1 MIVPYLRQDLEIFRG
16 NSREDGSPAWLLYDA
31 VRNKYF
37 TLGLTAFRL
46 INNWSGGEDIQNF
59 EKKINSQGIETTGDE
74 IKSFVSFLQQNN
86 LIIQPQGQGV
96 PFLMQQKNSLKKSW
110 LMHLIHSYLFF
121 KVPLFKPDEWLERTL
136 DKVKFLGSK
145 KIRNI
150 IYLLGF
156 IGLFFVIQQF
166 ENFTKTFLYFF
177 SFKGLMIY
185 FITLILVKCLH
196 ELGHAYVAKYHGCR
210 VSAIGIAFLVFFPFL
225 YTDTTDAWRL
235 RNHKDRLLIN
245 FAGILTEL
253 HLALIATFVWGILP
267 EGGLKSAAF
276 FIATTS
282 WISSIVIN
290 VSPFMRFDGYYVF
303 SDWLKAENLQ
313 PRSFALA
320 KWKIRETLFGFNHKP
335 PEEIN
340 PSRRWT
346 FIIYAWSTWIYRFFL
361 FIGIALLV
369 YYFAFKVLGIIL
381 FVIEIYWF
389 IMLPILKEL
398 KQWWMMRS
406 EIKINKQSFRT
417 ISILI
422 ICLMILFL
430 PWKSSM
436 KIPAIYVSEKYSKIY
451 APYPAKIKEVFIVKE
466 QEVDLG
472 QNLIELYSPELD
484 EEINSIQRKIQL
496 TKTKINRMSGTSG
509 NMDEY
514 LTYQQRFIALQSE
527 LSGLIKI
534 REKLVIK
541 APNKGKVK
549 DLASLSNNMWVSNLD
564 QLLGIVHY
572 GTGNVKAFIK
582 EEQIDRFQE
591 NTPAVFIPND
601 GDHKKIHLISKKLD
615 LSAVNNLPYISLASI
630 HNGPIGIRNFTSG
643 EYQYRPETA
652 HYVADFKLVNK
663 SSIKFELPGYV
674 HIEGSRYSPFVKL
687 FKMYLLFLSE
697 KVAYNKD

>member
-1 MIVPYLRQDLEIFRG
+1 MIIPYLRQDLEIFRG

-46 INNWSGGEDIQNF
+46 IKNWRGGEDIQNF
-59 EKKINSQGIETTGDE
+59 EKKINTQGIETTGEE

-96 PFLMQQKNSLKKSW
+96 AYLMQQKNSLKKSW
-110 LMHLIHSYLFF
+110 IMNLIHSYLFF
-121 KVPLFKPDEWLERTL
+121 KIPLFTPDEWLGRTYN
-136 DKVKFLGSK
+136 KVKFLGSK

-150 IYLLGF
+150 IYILGF
-156 IGLFFVIQQF
+156 IGLFLVIQQF
-166 ENFTKTFLYFF
+166 ENFSKTFLYFF
-177 SFKGLMIY
+177 SIKGLMLY
-185 FITLILVKCLH
+185 FITLVFVKCLH
-196 ELGHAYVAKYHGCR
+196 ELGHAYIAKHHGCR

-235 RNHKDRLLIN
+235 RNHKERLLIN
-245 FAGILTEL
+245 FAGIFTEL

-282 WISSIVIN
+282 WISSIAIN
-290 VSPFMRFDGYYVF
+290 ISPFMRFDGYYVF

-320 KWKIRETLFGFNHKP
+320 KWKTRETLFGFNHKP

-346 FIIYAWSTWIYRFFL
+346 FIIYAWSTWVYRLFL

-381 FVIEIYWF
+381 FAIEIYWF
-389 IMLPILKEL
+389 IMLPIIKEI
-398 KQWWMMRS
+398 KQWWLMRS
-406 EIKINKQSFRT
+406 EMRINKQTFRT
-417 ISILI
+417 TAILI
-422 ICLMILFL
+422 ITLMVLFL

-436 KIPAIYVSEKYSKIY
+436 KIPAVYISEKYSKIY
-451 APYPAKIKEVFIVKE
+451 SPYSAKIKSVLITKD
-466 QEVDLG
+466 QEVVVG

-484 EEINSIQRKIQL
+484 KDINSIRRKILL

-514 LTYQQRFIALQSE
+514 LTYNQRLIALQSE
-527 LSGLIKI
+527 LSGLTKTK
-534 REKLVIK
+534 EKLVIK

-549 DLASLSNNMWVSNLD
+549 DLVSLSNEMWVSNLD

-572 GTGNVKAFIK
+572 GTGNVKAFIR
-582 EEQIDRFQE
+582 EEHIDRFQE

-601 GDHKKIHLISKKLD
+601 GDHKKIHLISSKLD
-615 LSAVNNLPYISLASI
+615 LSSVNNLPYIALSSI
-630 HNGPIGIRNFTSG
+630 HSGPIAIRNFTSG

-674 HIEGSRYSPFVKL
+674 HVEGNRYSPFVKFFRNVFSVL
-687 FKMYLLFLSE
+687 IRESGF
-697 KVAYNKD
+697 

>member
-1 MIVPYLRQDLEIFRG
+1 MIIPYLRQDLEIFRG

-37 TLGLTAFRL
+37 TVGLTAFRL
-46 INNWSGGEDIQNF
+46 IKNWRGGEDIQNF
-59 EKKINSQGIETTGDE
+59 EKKINSQGIETTEDE
-74 IKSFVSFLQQNN
+74 IKSFIGFLQQNN

-110 LMHLIHSYLFF
+110 IMNLIHSYLFF
-121 KVPLFKPDEWLERTL
+121 KIPLFTPDEWLGRTL
-136 DKVKFLGSK
+136 NKVKFLGSK

-150 IYLLGF
+150 IYILGF

-177 SFKGLMIY
+177 SLKGLMIY
-185 FITLILVKCLH
+185 FITLVFVKCLH
-196 ELGHAYVAKYHGCR
+196 ELGHAYIAKYHGCR

-674 HIEGSRYSPFVKL
+674 HVEGNRYSPFVRFFRNVFSVL
-687 FKMYLLFLSE
+687 IRESGF
-697 KVAYNKD
+697 

>member
-1 MIVPYLRQDLEIFRG
+1 MIIPYLRQDLEIFRG

-37 TLGLTAFRL
+37 TVGLTAFRL
-46 INNWSGGEDIQNF
+46 IKNWRGGEDIQNF

-74 IKSFVSFLQQNN
+74 IKSFVGFLQQNN

-96 PFLMQQKNSLKKSW
+96 PYLMQQKNSLKKSW
-110 LMHLIHSYLFF
+110 IMNLIHSYLFF
-121 KVPLFKPDEWLERTL
+121 KIPLFTPDEWLGRTS

-150 IYLLGF
+150 IYILGF

-177 SFKGLMIY
+177 SLKGLMLY
-185 FITLILVKCLH
+185 FITLVFVKCLH
-196 ELGHAYVAKYHGCR
+196 ELGHAYIAKYHGCK

-282 WISSIVIN
+282 WISSIAIN

-320 KWKIRETLFGFNHKP
+320 KWKTRETLFGFNHKP
-335 PEEIN
+335 PEEIS

-346 FIIYAWSTWIYRFFL
+346 FIIYAWSTWVYRFFL

-381 FVIEIYWF
+381 FAIEIYWF
-389 IMLPILKEL
+389 IMLPIIKEM

-406 EIKINKQSFRT
+406 EMKLNKQTFRT
-417 ISILI
+417 TAILI
-422 ICLMILFL
+422 IALMVLFL

-436 KIPAIYVSEKYSKIY
+436 KIPAVYISEKYSKIY
-451 APYPAKIKEVFIVKE
+451 SPYPAKIKSVFITKD
-466 QEVDLG
+466 QEVEVG
-472 QNLIELYSPELD
+472 QNLIELYSPGLD
-484 EEINSIQRKIQL
+484 KEINSIRRKILL

-514 LTYQQRFIALQSE
+514 LTYNQRLIALQSE
-527 LSGLIKI
+527 LSGLTKTK
-534 REKLVIK
+534 EKLVIK

-549 DLASLSNNMWVSNLD
+549 DLMSLSSEMWVSNLD

-572 GTGNVKAFIK
+572 GTGNVKAFIR
-582 EEQIDRFQE
+582 EEHIDRFQE

-601 GDHKKIHLISKKLD
+601 GDHKKIHLISSKLD
-615 LSAVNNLPYISLASI
+615 LSSVNNLPYIALSSI
-630 HNGPIGIRNFTSG
+630 HSGPIAIRNFTSG

-652 HYVADFKLVNK
+652 HYIADFKLVNE
-663 SSIKFELPGYV
+663 SPIKFELPGYV
-674 HIEGSRYSPFVKL
+674 HVEGNRYSPFVRFFRNVFSVL
-687 FKMYLLFLSE
+687 IRESGF
-697 KVAYNKD
+697 

>member
-1 MIVPYLRQDLEIFRG
+1 MIIPYLRQDLEIFRG

-46 INNWSGGEDIQNF
+46 IKNWRGGEDIQNF
-59 EKKINSQGIETTGDE
+59 EKKINTQGIETTGDE
-74 IKSFVSFLQQNN
+74 IKSFVGFLQQNN

-96 PFLMQQKNSLKKSW
+96 PYLMQQKNSLKKSW
-110 LMHLIHSYLFF
+110 LMNLIHSYLFF
-121 KVPLFKPDEWLERTL
+121 KIPLFTPDEWLGRTYN
-136 DKVKFLGSK
+136 KVKFLGSK
-145 KIRNI
+145 KVRNI
-150 IYLLGF
+150 IYILGF
-156 IGLFFVIQQF
+156 IGLFLVIQQF
-166 ENFTKTFLYFF
+166 ENFSKTFLYFF
-177 SFKGLMIY
+177 SIKGLMLY
-185 FITLILVKCLH
+185 FITLVFVKCLH
-196 ELGHAYVAKYHGCR
+196 ELGHAYIAKHHGCR

-235 RNHKDRLLIN
+235 RNHKERLLIN
-245 FAGILTEL
+245 FAGIFTEL

-282 WISSIVIN
+282 WISSIAIN

-320 KWKIRETLFGFNHKP
+320 KWKTRETLFGFNHKP

-346 FIIYAWSTWIYRFFL
+346 FIIYAWSTWVYRLFL

-381 FVIEIYWF
+381 FAIEIYWF
-389 IMLPILKEL
+389 IMLPIIKEM

-406 EIKINKQSFRT
+406 EMKLNKQTFRT
-417 ISILI
+417 TAILI
-422 ICLMILFL
+422 IALMVLFL

-436 KIPAIYVSEKYSKIY
+436 KIPAVYISEKYSKIY
-451 APYPAKIKEVFIVKE
+451 SPYPAKIKSVLITKD
-466 QEVDLG
+466 QEVEVG

-484 EEINSIQRKIQL
+484 KDINSIRRKILL

-514 LTYQQRFIALQSE
+514 LTYNQRLIALKSE
-527 LSGLIKI
+527 LSGLTKTK
-534 REKLVIK
+534 EKLVVK

-549 DLASLSNNMWVSNLD
+549 DLVSLSNEMWVSNLD

-572 GTGNVKAFIK
+572 GTGNVKAFIR
-582 EEQIDRFQE
+582 EEHIDRFQE

-601 GDHKKIHLISKKLD
+601 GDHKKIHLISSKLD
-615 LSAVNNLPYISLASI
+615 LSSVNNLPYIALSSI
-630 HNGPIGIRNFTSG
+630 HSGPIAIRNFTSG

-652 HYVADFKLVNK
+652 HYIADFKLVNK

-674 HIEGSRYSPFVKL
+674 HVEGNRYSPFVRFFRNVFSVL
-687 FKMYLLFLSE
+687 IRESGF
-697 KVAYNKD
+697 

>member
-1 MIVPYLRQDLEIFRG
+1 MIIPYLRQDLEIFRG

-37 TLGLTAFRL
+37 TVGLTAFRL
-46 INNWSGGEDIQNF
+46 IKNWRGGEDIQNF

-74 IKSFVSFLQQNN
+74 IKSFIGFLQQNN

-96 PFLMQQKNSLKKSW
+96 PYLMQQKNSLKKSW
-110 LMHLIHSYLFF
+110 IMNLIHSYLFF
-121 KVPLFKPDEWLERTL
+121 KIPLFTPDEWLGRTL
-136 DKVKFLGSK
+136 HKVKFLGSK

-150 IYLLGF
+150 IYILGF

-185 FITLILVKCLH
+185 FVTLVFVKCLH
-196 ELGHAYVAKYHGCR
+196 ELGHAYISKYHGCR

-282 WISSIVIN
+282 WISSIAIN

-320 KWKIRETLFGFNHKP
+320 KWKVRETLFGFNHKP
-335 PEEIN
+335 PEEIS

-346 FIIYAWSTWIYRFFL
+346 FIIYAWATWVYRFFL

-381 FVIEIYWF
+381 FAIEIYWF
-389 IMLPILKEL
+389 IMLPIIKEM

-406 EIKINKQSFRT
+406 EMKLNKQTFRT
-417 ISILI
+417 ISVLI
-422 ICLMILFL
+422 ITLMILFL

-436 KIPAIYVSEKYSKIY
+436 KIPAVYISEKYSKIY
-451 APYPAKIKEVFIVKE
+451 SPYPAKIKSVFITKD
-466 QEVDLG
+466 QEVEAG
-472 QNLIELYSPELD
+472 QNLIELYSPGLD
-484 EEINSIQRKIQL
+484 KEINSIRRKILL

-514 LTYQQRFIALQSE
+514 LTYNQRLIALQSE
-527 LSGLIKI
+527 LSGLTKTK
-534 REKLVIK
+534 EKLVIK

-549 DLASLSNNMWVSNLD
+549 DLVSLSNEMWVSNLD

-572 GTGNVKAFIK
+572 GTGNVKAFIR

-601 GDHKKIHLISKKLD
+601 GDHKKIHLISNKLD
-615 LSAVNNLPYISLASI
+615 LSSVNNLPYVALASI
-630 HNGPIGIRNFTSG
+630 HNGPIAIRNFTSG

-652 HYVADFKLVNK
+652 HYIADFKLVNQ

-674 HIEGSRYSPFVKL
+674 HVEGNRYSPFVRFFRNVFSVL
-687 FKMYLLFLSE
+687 IRESGF
-697 KVAYNKD
+697 

>member
-1 MIVPYLRQDLEIFRG
+1 MIIPYLRQDLEIFRG

-46 INNWSGGEDIQNF
+46 IKNWRGGEDIQNF
-59 EKKINSQGIETTGDE
+59 EKKINTQGIETTGEE
-74 IKSFVSFLQQNN
+74 IKSFVGFLQQNN

-96 PFLMQQKNSLKKSW
+96 AYLMQQKNSLKKSW
-110 LMHLIHSYLFF
+110 IMNLIHSYLFF
-121 KVPLFKPDEWLERTL
+121 KIPLFTPDEWLGRTYN
-136 DKVKFLGSK
+136 KVKFLGSK
-145 KIRNI
+145 KVRNI
-150 IYLLGF
+150 IYILGF
-156 IGLFFVIQQF
+156 IGLFLVIQQF
-166 ENFTKTFLYFF
+166 ENFSKTFLYFF
-177 SFKGLMIY
+177 SIKGLMLY
-185 FITLILVKCLH
+185 FITLVFVKCLH
-196 ELGHAYVAKYHGCR
+196 ELGHAYVAKHYGCR

-235 RNHKDRLLIN
+235 RNHKERLLIN
-245 FAGILTEL
+245 FAGIFTEL
-253 HLALIATFVWGILP
+253 HLALIATFIWGILP

-282 WISSIVIN
+282 WISSIAIN

-320 KWKIRETLFGFNHKP
+320 KWKTRETLFGFNHKP

-346 FIIYAWSTWIYRFFL
+346 FIIYAWSTWVYRLFL

-381 FVIEIYWF
+381 FAIEIYWF
-389 IMLPILKEL
+389 IMLPIIKEM
-398 KQWWMMRS
+398 KQWWLMRS
-406 EIKINKQSFRT
+406 EMKINKQTFRT
-417 ISILI
+417 TSILI
-422 ICLMILFL
+422 ITLMVLFL

-436 KIPAIYVSEKYSKIY
+436 KIPAVYVSEKYSKIY
-451 APYPAKIKEVFIVKE
+451 SPYPAKIRSVFVTKD
-466 QEVDLG
+466 QEVEVG
-472 QNLIELYSPELD
+472 QNLIELYSPGLD
-484 EEINSIQRKIQL
+484 QEINSIRRKILL

-514 LTYQQRFIALQSE
+514 LTYNQRLIALQSE
-527 LSGLIKI
+527 LFGLTNTK
-534 REKLVIK
+534 EKLIIK

-549 DLASLSNNMWVSNLD
+549 DLISLSSEMWVSNLD

-572 GTGNVKAFIK
+572 GTGSVKAFIR

-601 GDHKKIHLISKKLD
+601 GDHKKIHLISNKLD
-615 LSAVNNLPYISLASI
+615 LSSVNNLPYIALASI
-630 HNGPIGIRNFTSG
+630 HNGPIAIRNFTSG

-652 HYVADFKLVNK
+652 HYVADFKLVNE
-663 SSIKFELPGYV
+663 SRIKFELPGYV
-674 HIEGSRYSPFVKL
+674 HIEGSRYSPFTKL
-687 FKMYLLFLSE
+687 FKNIIAILVRESGF
-697 KVAYNKD
+697 

>member
-1 MIVPYLRQDLEIFRG
+1 MIIPYLRQDLEIFRG

-37 TLGLTAFRL
+37 TVGLTAFRL
-46 INNWSGGEDIQNF
+46 IKNWRGGEDIQNF

-74 IKSFVSFLQQNN
+74 IKSFIGFLQQNN

-110 LMHLIHSYLFF
+110 IMNLIHSYLFF
-121 KVPLFKPDEWLERTL
+121 KIPLFTPDEWLGRTL
-136 DKVKFLGSK
+136 HKVKFLGSK

-150 IYLLGF
+150 IYILGF

-185 FITLILVKCLH
+185 FVTLVFVKCLH
-196 ELGHAYVAKYHGCR
+196 ELGHAYIAKYHGCR

-253 HLALIATFVWGILP
+253 HLALIATFVWGVLP

-282 WISSIVIN
+282 WISSIAIN

-320 KWKIRETLFGFNHKP
+320 KWKVRETLFGFNHKP
-335 PEEIN
+335 PEEIS

-346 FIIYAWSTWIYRFFL
+346 FIIYAWSTWVYRFFL

-381 FVIEIYWF
+381 FAIEIYWF
-389 IMLPILKEL
+389 IMLPIIKEM

-406 EIKINKQSFRT
+406 EMKLNKQTFRT
-417 ISILI
+417 ISILTI
-422 ICLMILFL
+422 TLMVLFL

-436 KIPAIYVSEKYSKIY
+436 KIPAVYISEKYSKIY
-451 APYPAKIKEVFIVKE
+451 SPYPAKIKSVFITKD
-466 QEVDLG
+466 QEVEAG

-484 EEINSIQRKIQL
+484 KEINSIRRKLLL

-514 LTYQQRFIALQSE
+514 LTYNQRLIALQSE
-527 LSGLIKI
+527 LSGLTKTK
-534 REKLVIK
+534 EKLIIK

-549 DLASLSNNMWVSNLD
+549 DLVSLSNEMWVSNLD

-572 GTGNVKAFIK
+572 GTGSVKAFIR

-601 GDHKKIHLISKKLD
+601 GDHKKIHLISNKLD
-615 LSAVNNLPYISLASI
+615 LSSVNNLPYVALASI
-630 HNGPIGIRNFTSG
+630 HNGPIAIRNFTSG

-652 HYVADFKLVNK
+652 HYIADFKLVNE
-663 SSIKFELPGYV
+663 SRIKFELPGYV
-674 HIEGSRYSPFVKL
+674 HVEGNRYSPFVRFFRNVFSVL
-687 FKMYLLFLSE
+687 IRESGF
-697 KVAYNKD
+697 

>member
-1 MIVPYLRQDLEIFRG
+1 MIIPYLRQDLEIFRG

-37 TLGLTAFRL
+37 TVGLTAFRL
-46 INNWSGGEDIQNF
+46 IKNWRGGEDIQNF

-74 IKSFVSFLQQNN
+74 IKSFIGFLQQNN

-110 LMHLIHSYLFF
+110 IMNLIHSYLFF
-121 KVPLFKPDEWLERTL
+121 KIPLFTPDEWLGRTL
-136 DKVKFLGSK
+136 NKVKFLGSK

-150 IYLLGF
+150 IYILGF

-177 SFKGLMIY
+177 SLKGLMIY
-185 FITLILVKCLH
+185 FITLVFVKCLH
-196 ELGHAYVAKYHGCR
+196 ELGHAYIAKYHGCR

-253 HLALIATFVWGILP
+253 HLALIATFVWGVLP

-282 WISSIVIN
+282 WISSIAIN

-320 KWKIRETLFGFNHKP
+320 KWKVRETLFGFNHKP

-346 FIIYAWSTWIYRFFL
+346 FIIYAWSTWVYRFFL

-381 FVIEIYWF
+381 FAIEIYWF
-389 IMLPILKEL
+389 IMLPIIKEM

-406 EIKINKQSFRT
+406 EMKLNKQTFRT
-417 ISILI
+417 ISILTI
-422 ICLMILFL
+422 TLMVLFL

-436 KIPAIYVSEKYSKIY
+436 KIPAVYISEKYSKIY
-451 APYPAKIKEVFIVKE
+451 SPYPAKIKSVFITKD
-466 QEVDLG
+466 QEVEAG

-484 EEINSIQRKIQL
+484 KEINSIRRKIRL

-514 LTYQQRFIALQSE
+514 LTYNQRLIALQSE
-527 LSGLIKI
+527 LSGLTKTK
-534 REKLVIK
+534 EKLVIK

-549 DLASLSNNMWVSNLD
+549 DLVSLSDEMWVSNLD

-572 GTGNVKAFIK
+572 GTGNVKAFIR

-601 GDHKKIHLISKKLD
+601 GDHKKIHLISNKLD
-615 LSAVNNLPYISLASI
+615 LSSVNNLPYVALASI
-630 HNGPIGIRNFTSG
+630 HSGPIAIRNFTSG

-652 HYVADFKLVNK
+652 HYIADFKLVNK

-674 HIEGSRYSPFVKL
+674 HVEGNRYSPFIRFFRNVFSVL
-687 FKMYLLFLSE
+687 IRESGF
-697 KVAYNKD
+697 

>member
-1 MIVPYLRQDLEIFRG
+1 MIIPYLRQDLEIFRG

-37 TLGLTAFRL
+37 TVGLTAFRL
-46 INNWSGGEDIQNF
+46 IKNWRGGEDIQNF

-74 IKSFVSFLQQNN
+74 IKSFVGFLQQNN

-96 PFLMQQKNSLKKSW
+96 PYLMQQKNSLKKSW
-110 LMHLIHSYLFF
+110 IMNLIHSYLFF
-121 KVPLFKPDEWLERTL
+121 KIPLFTPDEWLGRTL
-136 DKVKFLGSK
+136 NKVKFLGSK

-150 IYLLGF
+150 IYILGF

-177 SFKGLMIY
+177 SLKGLMIY
-185 FITLILVKCLH
+185 FITIVFVKCLH
-196 ELGHAYVAKYHGCR
+196 ELGHAYIAKYHGCR

-253 HLALIATFVWGILP
+253 HLALIATFVWGVLP

-282 WISSIVIN
+282 WISSIAIN

-320 KWKIRETLFGFNHKP
+320 KWKVRETLFGFNHKP
-335 PEEIN
+335 PEGIS

-346 FIIYAWSTWIYRFFL
+346 FIIYAWSTWVYRFFL

-381 FVIEIYWF
+381 FAIEIYWF
-389 IMLPILKEL
+389 IMLPIIKEM

-406 EIKINKQSFRT
+406 EMKLNKQTFRT
-417 ISILI
+417 TAILI
-422 ICLMILFL
+422 IALMVLFL

-436 KIPAIYVSEKYSKIY
+436 KIPAVYISEKYSKIY
-451 APYPAKIKEVFIVKE
+451 SPYPANIKSVFITKD
-466 QEVDLG
+466 QEVEAG
-472 QNLIELYSPELD
+472 QNLIELYSPRLD
-484 EEINSIQRKIQL
+484 QEINSIRRKILL

-514 LTYQQRFIALQSE
+514 LTYNQRLIALQSE
-527 LSGLIKI
+527 LSGLTKTK
-534 REKLVIK
+534 EKLVIK

-549 DLASLSNNMWVSNLD
+549 DLMSLSSEMWVSNLD

-572 GTGNVKAFIK
+572 GTGNVKAFIR
-582 EEQIDRFQE
+582 EEHIDRFQE

-601 GDHKKIHLISKKLD
+601 GDHKKIHLISSKLD
-615 LSAVNNLPYISLASI
+615 LSSVNNLPYIALSSI
-630 HNGPIGIRNFTSG
+630 HSGPIAIRNFTSG

-652 HYVADFKLVNK
+652 HYIADFKLVNE
-663 SSIKFELPGYV
+663 SPIKFELPGYV
-674 HIEGSRYSPFVKL
+674 HVEGNRYSPFVRFFRNVFSVL
-687 FKMYLLFLSE
+687 IRESGF
-697 KVAYNKD
+697 

>member
-1 MIVPYLRQDLEIFRG
+1 MIIPYLRQDLEIFRG

-37 TLGLTAFRL
+37 TVGLTAFRL
-46 INNWSGGEDIQNF
+46 IKNWRGGEDIQNF

-74 IKSFVSFLQQNN
+74 IKSFIGFLQQNN

-96 PFLMQQKNSLKKSW
+96 PYLMQQKNSLKKSW
-110 LMHLIHSYLFF
+110 IMNLIHSYLFF
-121 KVPLFKPDEWLERTL
+121 KIPLFTPDEWLGRTL
-136 DKVKFLGSK
+136 HKVKFLGSK

-150 IYLLGF
+150 IYILGF

-185 FITLILVKCLH
+185 FVTLVFVKCLH
-196 ELGHAYVAKYHGCR
+196 ELGHAYIAKYHGCR

-282 WISSIVIN
+282 WISSIAIN

-320 KWKIRETLFGFNHKP
+320 KWKVRETLFGFNHKP
-335 PEEIN
+335 PEEIS

-346 FIIYAWSTWIYRFFL
+346 FIIYAWSTWIYRLFL

-381 FVIEIYWF
+381 FAIEIYWF
-389 IMLPILKEL
+389 IMLPIIKEM

-406 EIKINKQSFRT
+406 EMKLNKQTFRT
-417 ISILI
+417 TAILI
-422 ICLMILFL
+422 IALMVLFL

-436 KIPAIYVSEKYSKIY
+436 KIPAVYISEKYSKIY
-451 APYPAKIKEVFIVKE
+451 SPYPAKIKSVLITKD
-466 QEVDLG
+466 QEVGAG
-472 QNLIELYSPELD
+472 QNLIELYSPRLD
-484 EEINSIQRKIQL
+484 QEINSIRRKILL

-514 LTYQQRFIALQSE
+514 LTYNQRLIALQSE
-527 LSGLIKI
+527 LSGLTKTK
-534 REKLVIK
+534 EKLVIK

-549 DLASLSNNMWVSNLD
+549 DLMSLSSEMWVSNLD

-572 GTGNVKAFIK
+572 GTGNVKAFIR
-582 EEQIDRFQE
+582 EEHIDRFQE

-601 GDHKKIHLISKKLD
+601 GDHKKIHLISSKLD
-615 LSAVNNLPYISLASI
+615 LSSVNNLPYIALSSI
-630 HNGPIGIRNFTSG
+630 HSGPIAIRNFTSG

-652 HYVADFKLVNK
+652 HYIADFKLVNE

-674 HIEGSRYSPFVKL
+674 HVEGNRYSPFVRFFRNVFSVL
-687 FKMYLLFLSE
+687 IRESGF
-697 KVAYNKD
+697 

>member
-1 MIVPYLRQDLEIFRG
+1 MIIPYLRQDLEIFRG

-46 INNWSGGEDIQNF
+46 IKNWRGGEDIQNF
-59 EKKINSQGIETTGDE
+59 EKKINTQGIETTGDE
-74 IKSFVSFLQQNN
+74 IKSFVGFLQQNN

-96 PFLMQQKNSLKKSW
+96 PYLMQQKNSLKKSW
-110 LMHLIHSYLFF
+110 LMNLIHSYLFF
-121 KVPLFKPDEWLERTL
+121 KIPLFTPDEWLGRTYN
-136 DKVKFLGSK
+136 KVKFLGSK

-150 IYLLGF
+150 IYILGF
-156 IGLFFVIQQF
+156 IGLFLVIQQF
-166 ENFTKTFLYFF
+166 ENFSKTFLYFF
-177 SFKGLMIY
+177 SIKGLMLY
-185 FITLILVKCLH
+185 FITLVFVKCLH
-196 ELGHAYVAKYHGCR
+196 ELGHAYIAKHHGCR

-235 RNHKDRLLIN
+235 RNHKERLLIN
-245 FAGILTEL
+245 FAGIFTEL
-253 HLALIATFVWGILP
+253 HLALIATFVWGVLP

-282 WISSIVIN
+282 WISSIAIN

-320 KWKIRETLFGFNHKP
+320 KWKTRETLFGFNHKP

-346 FIIYAWSTWIYRFFL
+346 FIIYAWSTWVYRLFL

-381 FVIEIYWF
+381 FAIEIYWF
-389 IMLPILKEL
+389 IMLPIIKEI
-398 KQWWMMRS
+398 KQWWLMRS
-406 EIKINKQSFRT
+406 EMRINKQTFRT
-417 ISILI
+417 TAILI
-422 ICLMILFL
+422 ITLMVLFL

-436 KIPAIYVSEKYSKIY
+436 KIPAVYISEKYSKIY
-451 APYPAKIKEVFIVKE
+451 SPYSAKIKSVLITKD
-466 QEVDLG
+466 QEVVVG

-484 EEINSIQRKIQL
+484 KDINSIRRKILL

-514 LTYQQRFIALQSE
+514 LTYNQRLIALQSE
-527 LSGLIKI
+527 LSGLTKTK
-534 REKLVIK
+534 EKLLIK

-549 DLASLSNNMWVSNLD
+549 DLVSLSNEMWVSNLD

-572 GTGNVKAFIK
+572 GTGNVKAFIR
-582 EEQIDRFQE
+582 EEHIDRFQE

-601 GDHKKIHLISKKLD
+601 GDHKKIHLISSKLD
-615 LSAVNNLPYISLASI
+615 LSSVNNLPYIALSSI
-630 HNGPIGIRNFTSG
+630 HSGPIAIRNFTSG

-674 HIEGSRYSPFVKL
+674 HVEGNRYSPFVKFFRNVFSVL
-687 FKMYLLFLSE
+687 IRESGF
-697 KVAYNKD
+697 

>member
-1 MIVPYLRQDLEIFRG
+1 MIIPYLRQDLEIFRG

-37 TLGLTAFRL
+37 TVGLTAFRL
-46 INNWSGGEDIQNF
+46 IKNWRGGEDIQNF
-59 EKKINSQGIETTGDE
+59 EKKINSQGIETTGEE
-74 IKSFVSFLQQNN
+74 IKSFIGFLQQNN

-110 LMHLIHSYLFF
+110 IMNLIHSYLFF
-121 KVPLFKPDEWLERTL
+121 KIPLFTPDEWLGRTL
-136 DKVKFLGSK
+136 NKVKFLGSK

-150 IYLLGF
+150 IYILGF

-177 SFKGLMIY
+177 SLKGLMIY
-185 FITLILVKCLH
+185 FITLVFVKCLH
-196 ELGHAYVAKYHGCR
+196 ELGHAYIAKYHGCR

-253 HLALIATFVWGILP
+253 HLALIATFVWGVLP

-282 WISSIVIN
+282 WISSIAIN

-335 PEEIN
+335 PEEIS

-346 FIIYAWSTWIYRFFL
+346 FIIYAWSTWVYRFFL

-381 FVIEIYWF
+381 FAIEIYWF
-389 IMLPILKEL
+389 IMLPIIKEM

-406 EIKINKQSFRT
+406 EMKLNKQTFRT
-417 ISILI
+417 ISILTI
-422 ICLMILFL
+422 TLMVLFL

-436 KIPAIYVSEKYSKIY
+436 KIPAVYISEKYSKIY
-451 APYPAKIKEVFIVKE
+451 SPYPAKIKSVFITKD
-466 QEVDLG
+466 QEVEAG

-484 EEINSIQRKIQL
+484 KEINSIRRKILL

-514 LTYQQRFIALQSE
+514 LTYNQRLIALQSE
-527 LSGLIKI
+527 LSGLTKTK
-534 REKLVIK
+534 EKLVIK

-549 DLASLSNNMWVSNLD
+549 DLVSLSNEMWVSNLD

-572 GTGNVKAFIK
+572 GTGNVKAFIR

-601 GDHKKIHLISKKLD
+601 GDHKKIHLISNKLD
-615 LSAVNNLPYISLASI
+615 LSSVNNLPYVALASI
-630 HNGPIGIRNFTSG
+630 HSGPIAIRNFTSG

-652 HYVADFKLVNK
+652 HYIADFKLVNK

-674 HIEGSRYSPFVKL
+674 HVEGNRYSPFVRFFRNVFSVL
-687 FKMYLLFLSE
+687 IRESGF
-697 KVAYNKD
+697 

>member
-1 MIVPYLRQDLEIFRG
+1 MIIPYLRQDLEIFRG

-37 TLGLTAFRL
+37 TVGLTAFRL
-46 INNWSGGEDIQNF
+46 IKNWRGGEDIQNF

-74 IKSFVSFLQQNN
+74 IKSFIGFLQQNN

-96 PFLMQQKNSLKKSW
+96 PYLMQQKNSLKKSW
-110 LMHLIHSYLFF
+110 IMNLIHSYLFF
-121 KVPLFKPDEWLERTL
+121 KIPLFTPDEWLGRTL
-136 DKVKFLGSK
+136 HKVKFLGSK

-150 IYLLGF
+150 IYILGF

-185 FITLILVKCLH
+185 FVTLVFVKCLH
-196 ELGHAYVAKYHGCR
+196 ELGHAYIAKYHGCR

-282 WISSIVIN
+282 WISSIAIN

-320 KWKIRETLFGFNHKP
+320 KWKVRETLFGFNHKP
-335 PEEIN
+335 PEEIS

-346 FIIYAWSTWIYRFFL
+346 FIIYAWSTWVYRFFL

-381 FVIEIYWF
+381 FAIEIYWF
-389 IMLPILKEL
+389 IMLPIIKEM

-406 EIKINKQSFRT
+406 EMKLNKQTFRT
-417 ISILI
+417 ISVLI
-422 ICLMILFL
+422 ITLMILFL

-436 KIPAIYVSEKYSKIY
+436 KIPAVYISEKYSKIY
-451 APYPAKIKEVFIVKE
+451 SPYPAKIKSVFITKD
-466 QEVDLG
+466 QEVEAG
-472 QNLIELYSPELD
+472 QNLIELYSPGLD
-484 EEINSIQRKIQL
+484 KEINSIRRKILL

-514 LTYQQRFIALQSE
+514 LTYNQRLIALQSE
-527 LSGLIKI
+527 LSGLTKTK
-534 REKLVIK
+534 EKLVIK

-549 DLASLSNNMWVSNLD
+549 DLVSLSNEMWVSNLD

-572 GTGNVKAFIK
+572 GTGNVKAFIR

-601 GDHKKIHLISKKLD
+601 GDHKKIHLISNKLD
-615 LSAVNNLPYISLASI
+615 LSSVNNLPYVALASI
-630 HNGPIGIRNFTSG
+630 HNGPIAIRNFTSG

-652 HYVADFKLVNK
+652 HYIADFKLVNQ

-674 HIEGSRYSPFVKL
+674 HVEGNRYSPFVKFFRNVFSVL
-687 FKMYLLFLSE
+687 IRESGF
-697 KVAYNKD
+697 

>member
-1 MIVPYLRQDLEIFRG
+1 MIIPYLRQDLEIFRG

-37 TLGLTAFRL
+37 TVGLTAFRL
-46 INNWSGGEDIQNF
+46 IKNWRGGEDIQNF

-74 IKSFVSFLQQNN
+74 IKSFIGFLQQNN

-110 LMHLIHSYLFF
+110 IMNLIHSYLFF
-121 KVPLFKPDEWLERTL
+121 KIPLFTPDEWLGRTL
-136 DKVKFLGSK
+136 HKVKFLGSK

-150 IYLLGF
+150 IYILGF

-177 SFKGLMIY
+177 SLKGLMIY
-185 FITLILVKCLH
+185 FITLVFVKCLH
-196 ELGHAYVAKYHGCR
+196 ELGHAYIAKYHGCR

-253 HLALIATFVWGILP
+253 HLALIATFVWGVLP

-282 WISSIVIN
+282 WISSIAIN

-335 PEEIN
+335 PEEIS

-346 FIIYAWSTWIYRFFL
+346 FIIYAWSTWVYRFFL

-381 FVIEIYWF
+381 FAIEIYWF
-389 IMLPILKEL
+389 IMLPIIKEM

-406 EIKINKQSFRT
+406 EMKLNKQTFRT
-417 ISILI
+417 ISILTI
-422 ICLMILFL
+422 TLMILFL

-436 KIPAIYVSEKYSKIY
+436 KIPAVYISEKYSKIY
-451 APYPAKIKEVFIVKE
+451 SPYPAKIKSVFITKD
-466 QEVDLG
+466 QEVEAG

-484 EEINSIQRKIQL
+484 KEINSIRRKLLL

-514 LTYQQRFIALQSE
+514 LTYNQRLIALQSE
-527 LSGLIKI
+527 LSGLTKT

-549 DLASLSNNMWVSNLD
+549 DLVSLSNEMWVSNLD

-572 GTGNVKAFIK
+572 GTGNVKAFIR

-601 GDHKKIHLISKKLD
+601 GDHKKIHLISNKLD
-615 LSAVNNLPYISLASI
+615 LSSVNNLPYVALASI
-630 HNGPIGIRNFTSG
+630 HNGPIAIRNFTSG

-652 HYVADFKLVNK
+652 HYIADFKLVNK

-674 HIEGSRYSPFVKL
+674 HVEGNRYSPFVRFFRNVFSVL
-687 FKMYLLFLSE
+687 IRESGF
-697 KVAYNKD
+697 

>member
-1 MIVPYLRQDLEIFRG
+1 MIIPYLRQDLEIFRG

-46 INNWSGGEDIQNF
+46 IKNWRGGEDIQNF
-59 EKKINSQGIETTGDE
+59 EKKINTQGIETTGEE
-74 IKSFVSFLQQNN
+74 IKSFVGFLQQNN

-96 PFLMQQKNSLKKSW
+96 AYLMQQKNSLKKSW
-110 LMHLIHSYLFF
+110 IMNLIHSYLFF
-121 KVPLFKPDEWLERTL
+121 KIPLFTPDEWLGRTFS
-136 DKVKFLGSK
+136 KVKFLGSK

-150 IYLLGF
+150 IYILGF
-156 IGLFFVIQQF
+156 IGLFLVIQQF
-166 ENFTKTFLYFF
+166 ENFAKTFLYFF
-177 SFKGLMIY
+177 SIKGLMLY
-185 FITLILVKCLH
+185 FITLVFVKCLH
-196 ELGHAYVAKYHGCR
+196 ELGHAYVAKHYGCR

-235 RNHKDRLLIN
+235 RNHKERLLIN

-253 HLALIATFVWGILP
+253 HLALIATFIWGILP

-282 WISSIVIN
+282 WISSIAIN

-313 PRSFALA
+313 PRAFALA
-320 KWKIRETLFGFNHKP
+320 KWKTRETLFGFNHKP

-381 FVIEIYWF
+381 FAIEIYWF
-389 IMLPILKEL
+389 IMLPIIKEM
-398 KQWWMMRS
+398 KQWWLMRS
-406 EIKINKQSFRT
+406 EMKINKQTFRT
-417 ISILI
+417 TSILI
-422 ICLMILFL
+422 ITLMVLFL

-436 KIPAIYVSEKYSKIY
+436 KIPAVYVSEKYSKIY
-451 APYPAKIKEVFIVKE
+451 SPYPAKIRSVFVTKD
-466 QEVDLG
+466 QEVEAG
-472 QNLIELYSPELD
+472 QNLIELYSPGLD
-484 EEINSIQRKIQL
+484 QEINSIRRKILL

-514 LTYQQRFIALQSE
+514 LTYNQRLIALQSE
-527 LSGLIKI
+527 LSGLTNTK
-534 REKLVIK
+534 EKLVIK

-549 DLASLSNNMWVSNLD
+549 DLVSLSSEMWVSNLD

-572 GTGNVKAFIK
+572 GTGNVKAFIR

-601 GDHKKIHLISKKLD
+601 GDHKKIHLISNKLD
-615 LSAVNNLPYISLASI
+615 LSSVNNLPYIALASI
-630 HNGPIGIRNFTSG
+630 HSGPIAIRNFTSG

-652 HYVADFKLVNK
+652 HYIADFKLVNE
-663 SSIKFELPGYV
+663 SPIKFELPGYV
-674 HIEGSRYSPFVKL
+674 HVEGNRYSPFIRFFRNVFSVL
-687 FKMYLLFLSE
+687 IRESGF
-697 KVAYNKD
+697 

>member
-1 MIVPYLRQDLEIFRG
+1 MIIPYLRQDLEIFRG

-37 TLGLTAFRL
+37 TVGLTAFRL
-46 INNWSGGEDIQNF
+46 IKNWRGGEDIQNF
-59 EKKINSQGIETTGDE
+59 EKKINSQGIETTGEE
-74 IKSFVSFLQQNN
+74 IKSFIGFLQQNN

-110 LMHLIHSYLFF
+110 IMNLIHSYLFF
-121 KVPLFKPDEWLERTL
+121 KIPLFTPDEWLGRTL
-136 DKVKFLGSK
+136 NKVKFLGSK

-150 IYLLGF
+150 IYILGF

-177 SFKGLMIY
+177 SLKGLMLY
-185 FITLILVKCLH
+185 FITLVFVKCLH
-196 ELGHAYVAKYHGCR
+196 ELGHAYIAKYHGCR

-253 HLALIATFVWGILP
+253 HLALIATFVWGVLP

-282 WISSIVIN
+282 WISSIAIN

-320 KWKIRETLFGFNHKP
+320 KWKVRETLFGFNHKP
-335 PEEIN
+335 PEEIS

-346 FIIYAWSTWIYRFFL
+346 FIIYAWSTWVYRFFL

-381 FVIEIYWF
+381 FAIEIYWF
-389 IMLPILKEL
+389 IMLPIIKEM

-406 EIKINKQSFRT
+406 EMKLNKQTFRT
-417 ISILI
+417 ISILTI
-422 ICLMILFL
+422 TLMVLFL

-436 KIPAIYVSEKYSKIY
+436 KIPAVYISEKYSKIY
-451 APYPAKIKEVFIVKE
+451 SPYPAKIKSVFITKD
-466 QEVDLG
+466 QEVEAG

-484 EEINSIQRKIQL
+484 KEINSIRRKLML

-514 LTYQQRFIALQSE
+514 LTYNQRLIALQSE
-527 LSGLIKI
+527 LSGLTKTK
-534 REKLVIK
+534 EKLVIK

-549 DLASLSNNMWVSNLD
+549 DLVSLSNEMWVSNLD

-572 GTGNVKAFIK
+572 GTGNVKAFIR

-601 GDHKKIHLISKKLD
+601 GDHKKIHLISNKLD
-615 LSAVNNLPYISLASI
+615 LSSVNNLPYVALASI
-630 HNGPIGIRNFTSG
+630 HSGPIAIRNFTSG

-652 HYVADFKLVNK
+652 HYIADFKLVNK

-674 HIEGSRYSPFVKL
+674 HVEGNRYSPFVRFFRNVFSVL
-687 FKMYLLFLSE
+687 IRESGF
-697 KVAYNKD
+697 

>member
-1 MIVPYLRQDLEIFRG
+1 MIIPYLRQDLEIFRG

-37 TLGLTAFRL
+37 TVGLTAFRL
-46 INNWSGGEDIQNF
+46 IKNWRGGEDIQNF

-74 IKSFVSFLQQNN
+74 IKSFIGFLQQNN

-110 LMHLIHSYLFF
+110 IMNLIHSYLFF
-121 KVPLFKPDEWLERTL
+121 KIPLFTPDEWLGRTL
-136 DKVKFLGSK
+136 NKVKFLGSK

-150 IYLLGF
+150 IYILGF

-177 SFKGLMIY
+177 SLKGLMIY
-185 FITLILVKCLH
+185 FITLVFVKCLH
-196 ELGHAYVAKYHGCR
+196 ELGHAYIAKYHGCR

-253 HLALIATFVWGILP
+253 HLALIATFVWGVLP

-282 WISSIVIN
+282 WISSIAIN

-320 KWKIRETLFGFNHKP
+320 KWKVRETLFGFNHKP
-335 PEEIN
+335 PEEIS

-346 FIIYAWSTWIYRFFL
+346 FIIYAWSTWVYRFFL

-381 FVIEIYWF
+381 FAIEIYWF
-389 IMLPILKEL
+389 IMLPIIKEM

-406 EIKINKQSFRT
+406 EMKLNKQTFRT
-417 ISILI
+417 ISILTI
-422 ICLMILFL
+422 TLMVLFL

-436 KIPAIYVSEKYSKIY
+436 KIPAVYISEKYSKIY
-451 APYPAKIKEVFIVKE
+451 SPYPAKIKSVFITKD
-466 QEVDLG
+466 QEVEAG

-484 EEINSIQRKIQL
+484 KEINSIRRKILL

-514 LTYQQRFIALQSE
+514 LTYNQRLIALQSE
-527 LSGLIKI
+527 LSGLTKTK
-534 REKLVIK
+534 EKLVIK

-549 DLASLSNNMWVSNLD
+549 DLVSLSNEMWVSNLD

-601 GDHKKIHLISKKLD
+601 GDHKKIHLISNKLD
-615 LSAVNNLPYISLASI
+615 LSSVNNLPYVALASI
-630 HNGPIGIRNFTSG
+630 HSGPIAIRNFTSG

-652 HYVADFKLVNK
+652 HYIADFKLVNK

-674 HIEGSRYSPFVKL
+674 HVEGNRYSPFVRFFRNIFSVL
-687 FKMYLLFLSE
+687 IRESGF
-697 KVAYNKD
+697 

>member
-1 MIVPYLRQDLEIFRG
+1 MIIPYLRQDLEIFRG

-46 INNWSGGEDIQNF
+46 IKNWRGGEDIQNF
-59 EKKINSQGIETTGDE
+59 EKKINTQGIETTGEE
-74 IKSFVSFLQQNN
+74 IKSFVGFLQQNN

-96 PFLMQQKNSLKKSW
+96 AYLMQQKNSLKKSW
-110 LMHLIHSYLFF
+110 IMNLIHSYLFF
-121 KVPLFKPDEWLERTL
+121 KIPLFTPDEWLGRTFS
-136 DKVKFLGSK
+136 KVKFLGSK

-150 IYLLGF
+150 IYILGF
-156 IGLFFVIQQF
+156 IGLFLVIQQF
-166 ENFTKTFLYFF
+166 ENFAKTFLYFF
-177 SFKGLMIY
+177 SIKGLMLY
-185 FITLILVKCLH
+185 FITLVFVKCLH
-196 ELGHAYVAKYHGCR
+196 ELGHAYVAKHYGCR

-235 RNHKDRLLIN
+235 RNHKERLLIN

-253 HLALIATFVWGILP
+253 HLALIATFIWGILP

-282 WISSIVIN
+282 WISSIAIN

-313 PRSFALA
+313 PRAFALA
-320 KWKIRETLFGFNHKP
+320 KWKTRETLFGFNHKP

-381 FVIEIYWF
+381 FAIEIYWF
-389 IMLPILKEL
+389 IMLPIIKEM
-398 KQWWMMRS
+398 KQWWLMRS
-406 EIKINKQSFRT
+406 EMKINKQTFRT
-417 ISILI
+417 TSILI
-422 ICLMILFL
+422 ITLMVLFL

-436 KIPAIYVSEKYSKIY
+436 KIPAVYISEKYSKIY
-451 APYPAKIKEVFIVKE
+451 SPYPAKIRSVFVTKD
-466 QEVDLG
+466 QEVEAG
-472 QNLIELYSPELD
+472 QNLIELYSPGLD
-484 EEINSIQRKIQL
+484 QEINSMRRKILL

-514 LTYQQRFIALQSE
+514 LTYNQRLIALQSE
-527 LSGLIKI
+527 LSGLTNTK
-534 REKLVIK
+534 EKLIIK

-549 DLASLSNNMWVSNLD
+549 DLISLSSEMWVSNLD

-572 GTGNVKAFIK
+572 GTGNVKAFIR

-601 GDHKKIHLISKKLD
+601 GDHKKIHLISNKLD
-615 LSAVNNLPYISLASI
+615 LSSVNNLPYIALASI
-630 HNGPIGIRNFTSG
+630 HNGPIAIRNFTSG

-652 HYVADFKLVNK
+652 HYVADFKLVNE
-663 SSIKFELPGYV
+663 SRIKFELPGYV
-674 HIEGSRYSPFVKL
+674 HVEGNRYSPFVRFFRNVFSVL
-687 FKMYLLFLSE
+687 IRESGF
-697 KVAYNKD
+697 

>member
-1 MIVPYLRQDLEIFRG
+1 MIIPYLRQDLEIFRG

-37 TLGLTAFRL
+37 TVGLTAFRL
-46 INNWSGGEDIQNF
+46 IKNWRGGEDIQNF

-74 IKSFVSFLQQNN
+74 IKSFIGFLQQNN

-96 PFLMQQKNSLKKSW
+96 PYLMQQKNSLKKSW
-110 LMHLIHSYLFF
+110 IMNLIHSYLFF
-121 KVPLFKPDEWLERTL
+121 KIPLFTPDEWLGRTFS
-136 DKVKFLGSK
+136 KVKFLGSK

-150 IYLLGF
+150 IYILGF
-156 IGLFFVIQQF
+156 IGLFLVIQQF
-166 ENFTKTFLYFF
+166 ENFAKTFLYFF

-185 FITLILVKCLH
+185 FITLVFVKCLH
-196 ELGHAYVAKYHGCR
+196 ELGHAYIAKYHGCR

-253 HLALIATFVWGILP
+253 HLALIATFIWGILP

-282 WISSIVIN
+282 WISSIAIN

-320 KWKIRETLFGFNHKP
+320 KWKVRETLFGFNHKP

-346 FIIYAWSTWIYRFFL
+346 FIIYAWSTWVYRFFL

-381 FVIEIYWF
+381 FAIEIYWF
-389 IMLPILKEL
+389 IMLPIIKEM

-406 EIKINKQSFRT
+406 EMKLNKQTFRT
-417 ISILI
+417 VCILI
-422 ICLMILFL
+422 ITLMVLFL

-436 KIPAIYVSEKYSKIY
+436 KIPAVYISEKYSKIY
-451 APYPAKIKEVFIVKE
+451 SPYPAKIKSVFITKD
-466 QEVDLG
+466 QEVEVG
-472 QNLIELYSPELD
+472 QNLIELYSPGLD
-484 EEINSIQRKIQL
+484 QEINSIRRKILL

-514 LTYQQRFIALQSE
+514 LTYNQRLIALQSE
-527 LSGLIKI
+527 LSGLTKTK
-534 REKLVIK
+534 EKLVIK

-549 DLASLSNNMWVSNLD
+549 DLVSLSNEMWVSNLD

-572 GTGNVKAFIK
+572 GTGNVKAFIR

-601 GDHKKIHLISKKLD
+601 GDHKKIHLISNKLD
-615 LSAVNNLPYISLASI
+615 LSSVNNLPYIALASI
-630 HNGPIGIRNFTSG
+630 HNGPIAIRNFTSG

-674 HIEGSRYSPFVKL
+674 HVEGNRYSPFVKFFRNVFSVL
-687 FKMYLLFLSE
+687 IRESGF
-697 KVAYNKD
+697 

>member
-1 MIVPYLRQDLEIFRG
+1 MIIPYLRQDLEIFRG

-37 TLGLTAFRL
+37 TVGLTAFRL
-46 INNWSGGEDIQNF
+46 IKNWRGGEDIQNF

-74 IKSFVSFLQQNN
+74 IKSFIGFLQQNN

-96 PFLMQQKNSLKKSW
+96 PYLMQQKNSLKKSW
-110 LMHLIHSYLFF
+110 IMNLIHSYLFF
-121 KVPLFKPDEWLERTL
+121 KIPLFTPDEWLGRTL
-136 DKVKFLGSK
+136 HKVKFLGSK

-150 IYLLGF
+150 IYILGF

-185 FITLILVKCLH
+185 FVTLVFVKCLH
-196 ELGHAYVAKYHGCR
+196 ELGHAYIAKYHGCR

-282 WISSIVIN
+282 WISSIAIN

-320 KWKIRETLFGFNHKP
+320 KWKVRETLFGFNHKP
-335 PEEIN
+335 PEEIS

-346 FIIYAWSTWIYRFFL
+346 FIIYAWATWVYRFFL

-381 FVIEIYWF
+381 FAIEIYWF
-389 IMLPILKEL
+389 IMLPIIKEM

-406 EIKINKQSFRT
+406 EMKLNKQTFRT

-422 ICLMILFL
+422 IALMILFL

-436 KIPAIYVSEKYSKIY
+436 KIPAVYISEKYSKIY
-451 APYPAKIKEVFIVKE
+451 SPYPAKIKSVFITKD
-466 QEVDLG
+466 QEVEAG
-472 QNLIELYSPELD
+472 QNLIELYSPGLD
-484 EEINSIQRKIQL
+484 KEINSIRRKILL

-514 LTYQQRFIALQSE
+514 LTYNQRLIALQSE
-527 LSGLIKI
+527 LSGLTKTK
-534 REKLVIK
+534 EKLVIK

-549 DLASLSNNMWVSNLD
+549 DLVSLSNEMWVSNLD

-572 GTGNVKAFIK
+572 GTGNVKAFIR

-601 GDHKKIHLISKKLD
+601 GDHKKIHLISNKLD
-615 LSAVNNLPYISLASI
+615 LSSVNNLPYVALASI
-630 HNGPIGIRNFTSG
+630 HNGPIAIRNFTSG

-652 HYVADFKLVNK
+652 HYIADFKLVNK

-674 HIEGSRYSPFVKL
+674 HVEGNRYSPFVRFFRNVFSVL
-687 FKMYLLFLSE
+687 IRESGF
-697 KVAYNKD
+697 

>member
-1 MIVPYLRQDLEIFRG
+1 MIIPYLRQDLEIFRG

-37 TLGLTAFRL
+37 TVGLTAFRL
-46 INNWSGGEDIQNF
+46 IKNWRGGEDIQNF

-74 IKSFVSFLQQNN
+74 IKSFIGFLQQNN

-96 PFLMQQKNSLKKSW
+96 PYLMQQKNSLKKSW
-110 LMHLIHSYLFF
+110 IMNLIHSYLFF
-121 KVPLFKPDEWLERTL
+121 KIPLFTPDEWLGRTL
-136 DKVKFLGSK
+136 HKVKFLGSK

-150 IYLLGF
+150 IYILGF

-185 FITLILVKCLH
+185 FVTLVFVKCLH
-196 ELGHAYVAKYHGCR
+196 ELGHAYIAKYHGCR

-282 WISSIVIN
+282 WISSIAIN

-320 KWKIRETLFGFNHKP
+320 KWKVRETLFGFNHKP
-335 PEEIN
+335 PEEIS

-346 FIIYAWSTWIYRFFL
+346 FIIYAWSTWVYRFFL

-381 FVIEIYWF
+381 FAIEIYWF
-389 IMLPILKEL
+389 IMLPIIKEM

-406 EIKINKQSFRT
+406 EMKLNKQTFRT
-417 ISILI
+417 ISILTI
-422 ICLMILFL
+422 TLMVLFL

-436 KIPAIYVSEKYSKIY
+436 KIPAVYISEKYSKIY
-451 APYPAKIKEVFIVKE
+451 SPYPAKIKSVFITKD
-466 QEVDLG
+466 QEVEAG

-484 EEINSIQRKIQL
+484 KEINSIRRKILL

-514 LTYQQRFIALQSE
+514 LTYNQRLIALQSE
-527 LSGLIKI
+527 LSGLTKTK
-534 REKLVIK
+534 EKLIIK

-549 DLASLSNNMWVSNLD
+549 DLVSLSNEMWVSNLD

-572 GTGNVKAFIK
+572 GTGNVKAFIR

-601 GDHKKIHLISKKLD
+601 GDHKKIHLISNKLD
-615 LSAVNNLPYISLASI
+615 LSSVNNLPYVALASI
-630 HNGPIGIRNFTSG
+630 HSGPIAIRNFTSG

-652 HYVADFKLVNK
+652 HYIADFKLVNK

-674 HIEGSRYSPFVKL
+674 HVEGNRYSPFIRFFRNVFSVL
-687 FKMYLLFLSE
+687 IRESGF
-697 KVAYNKD
+697 

>member
-1 MIVPYLRQDLEIFRG
+1 MIIPYLRQDLEIFRG

-37 TLGLTAFRL
+37 TVGLTAFRL
-46 INNWSGGEDIQNF
+46 IKNWRGGEDIQNF

-74 IKSFVSFLQQNN
+74 IKSFIGFLQQNN

-96 PFLMQQKNSLKKSW
+96 PYLMQQKNSLKKSW
-110 LMHLIHSYLFF
+110 IMNLIHSYLFF
-121 KVPLFKPDEWLERTL
+121 KIPLFTPDEWLGRTL
-136 DKVKFLGSK
+136 HKVKFLGSK

-150 IYLLGF
+150 IYILGF

-185 FITLILVKCLH
+185 FVTLVFVKCLH
-196 ELGHAYVAKYHGCR
+196 ELGHAYIAKYHGCR

-282 WISSIVIN
+282 WISSIAIN

-320 KWKIRETLFGFNHKP
+320 KWKVRETLFGFNHKP
-335 PEEIN
+335 PEEIS

-346 FIIYAWSTWIYRFFL
+346 FIIYAWSTWVYRFFL

-381 FVIEIYWF
+381 FAIEIYWF
-389 IMLPILKEL
+389 IMLPIIKEM

-406 EIKINKQSFRT
+406 EMKLNKQTFRT
-417 ISILI
+417 ISVLI
-422 ICLMILFL
+422 ITLMILFL

-436 KIPAIYVSEKYSKIY
+436 KIPAVYISEKYSKIY
-451 APYPAKIKEVFIVKE
+451 SPYPAKIKSVFITKD
-466 QEVDLG
+466 QEVEAG
-472 QNLIELYSPELD
+472 QNLIELYSPGLD
-484 EEINSIQRKIQL
+484 KEINSIRRKILL

-514 LTYQQRFIALQSE
+514 LTYNQRLIALQSE
-527 LSGLIKI
+527 LSGLTKTK
-534 REKLVIK
+534 EKLIIK

-549 DLASLSNNMWVSNLD
+549 DLVSLSNEMWVSNLD

-572 GTGNVKAFIK
+572 GTGNVKAFIR

-591 NTPAVFIPND
+591 KTPAVFIPND
-601 GDHKKIHLISKKLD
+601 GDHKKINLISNKLD
-615 LSAVNNLPYISLASI
+615 LSSVNNLPYVALASI
-630 HNGPIGIRNFTSG
+630 HNGPIAIRNFTSG

-652 HYVADFKLVNK
+652 HYIADFKLVNQ

-674 HIEGSRYSPFVKL
+674 HVEGNRYSPFVRFFRNVFSVL
-687 FKMYLLFLSE
+687 IRESGF
-697 KVAYNKD
+697 

>member
-1 MIVPYLRQDLEIFRG
+1 MIIPYLRQDLEIFRG

-37 TLGLTAFRL
+37 TVGLTAFRL
-46 INNWSGGEDIQNF
+46 IKNWRGGEDIQNF
-59 EKKINSQGIETTGDE
+59 EKKINTQGIETTGEE
-74 IKSFVSFLQQNN
+74 IKSFVGFLQQNN

-96 PFLMQQKNSLKKSW
+96 AYLMQQKNSLKKSW
-110 LMHLIHSYLFF
+110 IMNLIHSYLFF
-121 KVPLFKPDEWLERTL
+121 KIPLFTPDEWLGRTFS
-136 DKVKFLGSK
+136 KVKFLGSK

-150 IYLLGF
+150 IYILGF
-156 IGLFFVIQQF
+156 IGLFLVIQQF
-166 ENFTKTFLYFF
+166 ENFAKTFLYFF
-177 SFKGLMIY
+177 SIKGLMLY
-185 FITLILVKCLH
+185 FITLVFVKCLH
-196 ELGHAYVAKYHGCR
+196 ELGHAYVAKHYGCR

-235 RNHKDRLLIN
+235 RNHKERLLIN

-282 WISSIVIN
+282 WISSIAIN

-313 PRSFALA
+313 PRAFALA
-320 KWKIRETLFGFNHKP
+320 KWKTRETLFGFNHKP

-381 FVIEIYWF
+381 FAIEIYWF
-389 IMLPILKEL
+389 IMLPIIKEM
-398 KQWWMMRS
+398 KQWWLMRS
-406 EIKINKQSFRT
+406 EMKINKQTFRT
-417 ISILI
+417 TSILI
-422 ICLMILFL
+422 ITLMVLFL

-436 KIPAIYVSEKYSKIY
+436 KIPAVYVSEKYSKIY
-451 APYPAKIKEVFIVKE
+451 SPYPAKIRSVFVTKD
-466 QEVDLG
+466 QEVEAG
-472 QNLIELYSPELD
+472 QNLIELYSPRLD
-484 EEINSIQRKIQL
+484 QEINSIRRKILL

-514 LTYQQRFIALQSE
+514 LTYNQRLIALQSE
-527 LSGLIKI
+527 LSGLTQTK
-534 REKLVIK
+534 EKLVIK

-549 DLASLSNNMWVSNLD
+549 DLVSLSSEMWVSNLD

-572 GTGNVKAFIK
+572 GTGNVKAFIR

-601 GDHKKIHLISKKLD
+601 GDHKKIHLISNKLD
-615 LSAVNNLPYISLASI
+615 LSSVNNLPYIALASI
-630 HNGPIGIRNFTSG
+630 HSGPIAIRNFTSG

-652 HYVADFKLVNK
+652 HYIADFKLVNE
-663 SSIKFELPGYV
+663 SPIKFELPGYV
-674 HIEGSRYSPFVKL
+674 HVEGNRYSPFIRFFRNVFSVL
-687 FKMYLLFLSE
+687 IRESGF
-697 KVAYNKD
+697 